1 MSAKILIFACRGVC
15 AFTLAKREE
24 KSAFLF
30 NFLVVRRRGSVGT
43 NIVSWVHHIFLPF
56 LFCFYFFLIFHICS
70 NKGAWGL
77 GGGMLQQNWP
87 KIQSMGTIETVTRPS
102 RLYYCS

>member
-1 MSAKILIFACRGVC
+1 MMSAKILIFACRGVC

-43 NIVSWVHHIFLPF
+43 NIVSWVHHIFLPKKMKKKWISLTTTINKHAHS
-56 LFCFYFFLIFHICS
+56 LFFFLC
-70 NKGAWGL
+70 K
-77 GGGMLQQNWP
+77 QT
-87 KIQSMGTIETVTRPS
+87 IQKTPRE
-102 RLYYCS
+102 